1 MQPDFMKMAQ
11 QAQGQEAPQE
21 QEVDMVKEFEEAGL
35 PTGQT
40 PEDAKARV
48 TAILKELGV
57 LDGLRADQLQK
68 MTNLIDEFVKL
79 AMSGDM
85 KALETHPISKLLN
98 QAQVDFQKAAGAQ
111 EQAPTNFAGMIPP
124 GGGMSGR

>member
-11 QAQGQEAPQE
+11 QAQGKETPQE
-21 QEVDMVKEFEEAGL
+21 QEVNMVKEFEEAGL

-85 KALETHPISKLLN
+85 KALEIHPISKLLN

-111 EQAPTNFAGMIPP
+111 ESAPTNFAGMVPP